1 VTRRL
6 RILHVDPERQWG
18 GGEVQVLGLTQYL
31 DKAGHVSHVAVHPHG
46 ILAQRLHAAGLATR
60 PLSIRNHLGGIAGWR
75 LRRMVRQEGYDLV
88 HFHTA
93 RAHAL
98 SPWVRGLPI
107 KRVVTRRMDYPI
119 PPGWMSHFLY
129 IQSVDMVVA
138 ISSGVRAALRA
149 ADILDTHIRLIPSG
163 IDSKQF
169 VPNSD
174 RRASIRRQYDLT
186 EDAPLVLAVGALVER
201 KSHRTLIDA
210 AARLKQ
216 NGILLHYLICGAG
229 PLRAALETQTRALGL
244 NSQVHFAGFCHDLP
258 AHLAAA
264 DFFVHTPLWEG
275 LGIAVL
281 EALAAGLPVV
291 ASRVGG
297 IPELITDQVTGL
309 LIPPKDASA
318 LETALTRYVHNP
330 DWAKTLGQAGQAAAH
345 ARFDI
350 GATAQANEALYYE
363 LLAVTH

>member
-18 GGEVQVLGLTQYL
+18 GGEAQVLGLSQYL

-46 ILAQRLHAAGLATR
+46 ILAQRLHAAKLVTI
-60 PLSIRNHLGGIAGWR
+60 PLSIRNHLDGIAGWQ
-75 LRRMVRQEGYDLV
+75 LRRMVRNGRYDLV

-98 SPWVRGLPI
+98 SPWVHGLPI

-119 PPGWMSHFLY
+119 SPGWASHFLY
-129 IQSVDMVVA
+129 TKNVDMVIA

-149 ADILDTHIRLIPSG
+149 ADILDTHIRVIPSG

-169 VPNSD
+169 VPNPD
-174 RRASIRRQYDLT
+174 QRATVRQQYGLT
-186 EDAPLVLAVGALVER
+186 EDALLVLAVGALVER
-201 KSHRTLIDA
+201 KSHQTLIDA

-216 NGILLHYLICGAG
+216 NGIALHYIICGAG
-229 PLRAALETQTRALGL
+229 PLRAMLETQARALGL
-244 NSQVHFAGFCHDLP
+244 NSHVHFAGFCHNLP

-297 IPELITDQVTGL
+297 IPELITHQVSGL
-309 LIPPKDASA
+309 LIPPKDPSA
-318 LETALTRYVHNP
+318 LEIALTKYVHNP
-330 DWAKTLGQAGQAAAH
+330 DWAKTLGQAGRTAAH

-350 GATAQANEALYYE
+350 AATAQANEALYYE
-363 LLAVTH
+363 LFI